1 MRPGALPIQ
10 QQILVDL
17 VAPPVGAILWRWM
30 TGGWSG
36 GQGRYAS
43 EGMRRRRST
52 EFWVV
57 LLLGYA
63 LMFGITFLSW
73 LA

>member
-17 VAPPVGAILWRWM
+17 IAPPIGAILWRWM

-43 EGMRRRRST
+43 AETRRRRST

-57 LLLGYA
+57 LILGYA
-63 LMFGITFLSW
+63 LMFGMSLYNWF
-73 LA
+73 A